1 MAVPS
6 NLFLSKSTFSL
17 LIATQ
22 NIRQDI
28 RSSMDLRRSSRV
40 IRIFLNERV
49 LNDSWDAFS
58 LKCTRHGS
66 GRESISVCRLSVVI
80 TSA

>member
-17 LIATQ
+17 LIATH
-22 NIRQDI
+22 NIRQDL
-28 RSSMDLRRSSRV
+28 RSSMDLRRSTRV

-58 LKCTRHGS
+58 LKCTRYDS
-66 GRESISVCRLSVVI
+66 GRELISVCRLSVVI